1 MSRSNARVHILVV
14 GGTAWLGREVAAAAV
29 AAGHDVVCLARG
41 QSGPPA
47 VGARLIQG
55 DRDSAGAYDVLVEHR
70 WDAVI
75 DVARQPGQ
83 VRKAAQALAP
93 VTAFAV
99 FVSTGSVYAEHERKG
114 MDESE
119 PLLMPLTDDVMP
131 NMEAYGA
138 AKVAC
143 EQHVLAAFGAG
154 RTAIARAGLIGGPGD
169 VSDRSGYWPWCFA
182 NPAVTDGR
190 VLVPDAPG
198 AAAQLIDVRDL
209 AAWLA
214 TVAVERIG
222 GVFNATG
229 ETLPLADRLRAA
241 RTVAGHHDT
250 VVAAASEWLLAQG
263 VGPWMGERSL
273 PLWLPDP
280 EWAGFT
286 ARDSSRAR
294 AAGLVCRPR
303 QSTLADTLAWERSRP
318 AGQTRRAGLSD
329 ADESA
334 LLAELLA
341 VTP

>member
-1 MSRSNARVHILVV
+1 MSRSNARVHILVL

-47 VGARLIQG
+47 VGARLIHR
-55 DRDSAGAYDVLVEHR
+55 DRDRAKAYDALVEQR

-93 VTAFAV
+93 VTAHAV
-99 FVSTGSVYAEHERKG
+99 FVSTGNVYAEHRRKG
-114 MDESE
+114 MVESATLLP
-119 PLLMPLTDDVMP
+119 PLAGDVMQD
-131 NMEAYGA
+131 MEAYGP

-143 EQHVLAAFGAG
+143 EQHMLAAFGAE

-169 VSDRSGYWPWCFA
+169 VSDRSGYWPWRFA
-182 NPAVTDGR
+182 NPAVPDGR
-190 VLVPDAPG
+190 VLVPDAPD
-198 AAAQLIDVRDL
+198 AVAQLIDVRDL
-209 AAWLA
+209 AAWLV
-214 TVAVERIG
+214 TVAVERIA

-229 ETLPLADRLRAA
+229 ETLSLADHLGAA
-241 RTVAGHHDT
+241 RAVAGHHDT
-250 VVAAASEWLLAQG
+250 VVAAASAWLLAQG
-263 VGPWMGERSL
+263 VEPWMGERSL

-294 AAGLVCRPR
+294 AAGLVCRPVE
-303 QSTLADTLAWERSRP
+303 STLADTLEWEQSRP

-329 ADESA
+329 ADEAA
-334 LLAELLA
+334 LLSQLSR